1 MSASMKGYT
10 AIVNVL
16 LQAGADEEAKKEE
29 VSLLWFTTEKYCRF
43 RVDEVGTL
51 ISTVEKIC
59 AVFIA
64 LISPPPPPLL
74 CVACCVPCSSEP
86 SEKYTSSAPFLV
98 YHSLVPLLQFVVVWH
113 NRAHLCLK
121 TWQHRHCETPP

>member
-64 LISPPPPPLL
+64 LISPPPPPYYVLHVVCPVL
-74 CVACCVPCSSEP
+74 Q
-86 SEKYTSSAPFLV
+86 
-98 YHSLVPLLQFVVVWH
+98 SLVKNIHP
-113 NRAHLCLK
+113 AHRFLCI
-121 TWQHRHCETPP
+121 TPSFHCSNSW